1 MISIL
6 AAVPDKN
13 NIGVHLEQ
21 LGGLPILILRPQKMT
36 QMQYVNIS
44 PVIME
49 VLYEG
54 MIWFLNAQGNV
65 SYWGIKMGFRIPFL
79 LEVVIKKM

>member
-21 LGGLPILILRPQKMT
+21 LGGFQFWYLDHKKMT
-36 QMQYVNIS
+36 LIQYVNIS

-54 MIWFLNAQGNV
+54 MISFSFNATRECQSSGHQN
-65 SYWGIKMGFRIPFL
+65 GI
-79 LEVVIKKM
+79 

>member
-21 LGGLPILILRPQKMT
+21 LGGFQ
-36 QMQYVNIS
+36 
-44 PVIME
+44 
-49 VLYEG
+49 
-54 MIWFLNAQGNV
+54 F
-65 SYWGIKMGFRIPFL
+65 
-79 LEVVIKKM
+79 